1 VLAFLVIMAR
11 LPVIGALLL
20 LACDGAANRSI
31 DPVAPAPLP
40 PPPPP
45 AEWKAEF
52 RLDGLLPPDA
62 VPVGVAV
69 DPAGRRYVL
78 DRRSGLYQLDGSGA
92 RLVISLTDVAAT
104 LGLGLD
110 LELTDVAAL
119 GDGRFALTAENDGFL
134 LDLSDRSV
142 RSYFCY
148 FPINTEPMPP
158 PEVGSVSQTL
168 QREGVPTKQRTESV
182 AFSAE
187 TGFLFAQPRTIR
199 LDTGAIAGS
208 ELFMFLSSGGQ
219 PFQVRSLPDP
229 AFMAGGMV
237 SVDQRVLL
245 GSHNRIYAMTAWS
258 PVTLLRAFQAPLE
271 ITGMAREPDGDL
283 LLLDGAGR
291 RLLKVSEQ

>member
-1 VLAFLVIMAR
+1 MAR
-11 LPVIGALLL
+11 LPVIGVLLL
-20 LACDGAANRSI
+20 LACDGAVNRSMG
-31 DPVAPAPLP
+31 PAAPAPAPLP
-40 PPPPP
+40 PPPPRS
-45 AEWKAEF
+45 EWKAEI
-52 RLDGLLPPDA
+52 RLDGLLPPGA

-69 DPAGRRYVL
+69 DPSGRRYVL
-78 DRRSGLYQLDGSGA
+78 DRRSGLYQLDGASA
-92 RLVISLTDVAAT
+92 RLVISITDVAAT

-119 GDGRFALTAENDGFL
+119 GEDRFALTAENDGFL
-134 LDLSDRSV
+134 LDLRDRSV

-148 FPINTEPMPP
+148 LPSNTGSTPP
-158 PEVGSVSQTL
+158 PEEVSSVSQTL
-168 QREGVPTKQRTESV
+168 QREGVPTRQRTESV

-187 TGFLFAQPRTIR
+187 NDLLLAQPRTTR

-229 AFMAGGMV
+229 TFMAGGMV
-237 SVDQRVLL
+237 SSGQRVLL
-245 GSHNRIYAMTAWS
+245 GSHDKLYTMTAWS
-258 PVTLLRAFQAPLE
+258 PATLLRQFQAPLE

-291 RLLKVSEQ
+291 RLLKVSAY